1 MARGKSC
8 GAMTEDK
15 ADGSFDWAA
24 KGVARATKG
33 NGITF
38 ALVFLG
44 GEVETHPGGC
54 LDVPEGG

>member
-1 MARGKSC
+1 MARGKSS

-15 ADGSFDWAA
+15 ADGSFDRAA
-24 KGVARATKG
+24 KGVAGATEG

-44 GEVETHPGGC
+44 GEVEANPGGGS
-54 LDVPEGG
+54 DVPEGG